1 MSSKRWLKKNGLI
14 AKKLT
19 IYDALGGTMV
29 KQKAKYVPILDKY
42 VISQVF
48 NEVSLARL
56 STFPN
61 PFPFPFFPAQL
72 SQWDQI
78 WKKYLSMV

>member
-1 MSSKRWLKKNGLI
+1 MILSFSNSPLQVSSKRWLKKNGLI

-48 NEVSLARL
+48 NEVS
-56 STFPN
+56 
-61 PFPFPFFPAQL
+61 
-72 SQWDQI
+72 
-78 WKKYLSMV
+78 Y